1 MALTYETS
9 HGHDAARFFG
19 PLVDLYECVY
29 AEPPYEEG
37 PDQVARFRDNL
48 PGEAARP
55 GFTFVTVAEGSPWSV
70 RPTGGPCR
78 PGTGGPE
85 PTPNRPRKSVR
96 RRSWRSWSGS
106 STRCAVARESARS

>member
-1 MALTYETS
+1 MALTYATS

-37 PDQVARFRDNL
+37 PDQVSRFRDRL

-55 GFTFVTVAEGSPWSV
+55 GFTLVTVTEGSSLVGAAYGWTMSA
-70 RPTGGPCR
+70 
-78 PGTGGPE
+78 GTGGPA
-85 PTPNRPRKSVR
+85 PTATRPPRSAR
-96 RRSWRSWSGS
+96 RRSWPSWNGS
-106 STRCAVARESARS
+106 STRTAEVRELARS